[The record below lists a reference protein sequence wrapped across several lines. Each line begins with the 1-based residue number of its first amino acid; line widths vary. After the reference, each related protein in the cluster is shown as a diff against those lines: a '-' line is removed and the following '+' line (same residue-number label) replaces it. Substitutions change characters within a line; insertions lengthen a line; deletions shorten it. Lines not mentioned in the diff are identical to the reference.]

1 MFGGTSVYKEA
12 LAQITPESQNS
23 CLMLKTT
30 CSVHDTVSILQFLI
44 YQMSGRNSFF
54 EFERLCCCFLEEKK
68 TFPLCILQN
77 PYHFFFFKPVTNKQ
91 QNKL

>member
-54 EFERLCCCFLEEKK
+54 EFERLCCCFLEKK
-68 TFPLCILQN
+68 NTFSLCILQN
-77 PYHFFFFKPVTNKQ
+77 PYHYYFF
-91 QNKL
+91 

>member
-68 TFPLCILQN
+68 NISVVHFTKSIS
-77 PYHFFFFKPVTNKQ
+77 FFFF
-91 QNKL
+91 

>member
-30 CSVHDTVSILQFLI
+30 CSVHHTVSILQFLI

-54 EFERLCCCFLEEKK
+54 EFERLCCCLLEEKK
-68 TFPLCILQN
+68 NISVV
-77 PYHFFFFKPVTNKQ
+77 HFTKSI
-91 QNKL
+91 